1 METLARGSLLLPLLG
16 ALLHLLLALAGGAE
30 AWAHH
35 GGGGFAGGGERRYRD
50 LAAGRAASVRS
61 SFGAPR
67 RGLATVSTLLSTN
80 MHACASSIWTNL
92 CL

>member
-35 GGGGFAGGGERRYRD
+35 GGGGERRYRD

-61 SFGAPR
+61 SFGTAR

-92 CL
+92 NLCF